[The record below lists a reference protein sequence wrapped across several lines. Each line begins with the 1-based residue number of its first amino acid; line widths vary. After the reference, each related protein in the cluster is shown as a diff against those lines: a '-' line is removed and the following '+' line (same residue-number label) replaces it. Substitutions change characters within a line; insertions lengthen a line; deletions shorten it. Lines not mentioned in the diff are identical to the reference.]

1 VANVVV
7 SRGGDHCPMI
17 RSDQPSKL
25 LLVAIGDGTDPQS
38 SASGIRRYRLAR
50 VRDGRHPDV
59 PAAGG
64 PTAPG
69 EPSSVQA

>member
-1 VANVVV
+1 
-7 SRGGDHCPMI
+7 MI

-25 LLVAIGDGTDPQS
+25 LLVAIGGGTDTEP

-50 VRDGRHPDV
+50 VRNGHHPDV
-59 PAAGG
+59 PVAGG
-64 PTAPG
+64 RPAPG